1 MEKSKELHFFFAGNG
16 ISCSEEGDKGFTGH
30 ISKTRHINITP
41 GKTFTRENLQKIY
54 DMADSG
60 NMIFSNGNTLGYL
73 VLNPIHK
80 PTKEYINNITNEVY
94 QLSVEVIDGKKYVCT
109 RDGQIFS
116 DDPNKY
122 QDIPIVSN
130 PENKKFLLTNYSK
143 EYDGHTL
150 YRIRALKDFAGTGM
164 AVIEVSHRSKEWGEV
179 MDECRSLWKELLNI
193 PDTHEVLFLG
203 GGASLQFLYVAM
215 NFLEKKAAYL
225 ETGVWAKK
233 ALKEAKGI
241 GDAYALASSA
251 DKTYSYIPKGYVIP
265 EDIDYFHITTNNTI
279 YGTEIRYDMD
289 CPVPLI
295 ADMSSDIMSRPVD
308 VSKYALIYG
317 GAQKNVGPAGVT
329 FAIVR
334 KDALGKVSRYIPT
347 MLDYRTHVDGA
358 SMFNTP
364 PVFSIFVMNETL
376 KWLKGIG
383 GVEAINKINV
393 GKAELL
399 YNEIDRNPLFVG
411 TAAKEDRSIMNVCFV
426 MAPGYEALQDEF
438 MAYAKEHGMVGIKGH
453 RSVGGF
459 RASIYNACPVES
471 VEALVSCMQEFA
483 AKKA

>member
-1 MEKSKELHFFFAGNG
+1 MKKVHNFNAGPCILPDQAIEKSIE
-16 ISCSEEGDKGFTGH
+16 
-30 ISKTRHINITP
+30 
-41 GKTFTRENLQKIY
+41 
-54 DMADSG
+54 
-60 NMIFSNGNTLGYL
+60 
-73 VLNPIHK
+73 
-80 PTKEYINNITNEVY
+80 
-94 QLSVEVIDGKKYVCT
+94 
-109 RDGQIFS
+109 
-116 DDPNKY
+116 
-122 QDIPIVSN
+122 
-130 PENKKFLLTNYSK
+130 
-143 EYDGHTL
+143 
-150 YRIRALKDFAGTGM
+150 ALKDFAGTGM

-179 MDECRSLWKELLNI
+179 MDECRSLWRELLNI
-193 PDTHEVLFLG
+193 PDTHEILFLG
-203 GGASLQFLYVAM
+203 GGASMQFLYVAM

-241 GDAYALASSA
+241 GNAYAVASSA

-265 EDIDYFHITTNNTI
+265 EDADYFHITTNNTI
-279 YGTEIRYDMD
+279 YGTEIRYDID
-289 CPVPLI
+289 SPVPLI

-317 GAQKNVGPAGVT
+317 GAQKNVGPAGVA

-334 KDALGKVSRYIPT
+334 RDALGKVSRYIPT
-347 MLDYRTHVDGA
+347 MLDYRTHIDGG

-364 PVFSIFVMNETL
+364 PVFPIFVMNETL

-383 GVEAINKINV
+383 GVEAVNKINV
-393 GKAELL
+393 QKAGLL
-399 YNEIDRNPLFVG
+399 YDEIDRNPLFVG

-426 MAPGYEALQDEF
+426 MAPGYESLQDEF
-438 MAYAKEHGMVGIKGH
+438 MAYAKERGMVGIKGH

-483 AKKA
+483 SIKA